1 MFLLVNRSHSRLR
14 YCYFELFWFYQELL
28 MSIFALKQ
36 TLAQGLGAVTNLD
49 QKLIRRKDRYIFAYH
64 RVITEQQAKSDG
76 AHNAMWVSP
85 KRLTQQIQWMRSI
98 GEIVDYSSILNTE
111 LPNDQPWFALTFDD
125 GWKDNYEQ
133 AFPILKKHQAPAV
146 IFLATSAVD
155 NGALFWPED
164 ISTKTRHFLN
174 NHSVTKVQRTLIDL
188 WPGKGFDNRVYQ
200 VDAMAMVEG
209 WIDKLKLINE
219 DERRQRINDF
229 YNRLGL
235 SNSPLPGY
243 IMNWDQ
249 AKEMIHYDI
258 KFGSHT
264 HNHTILKGLPDD
276 IIESELRCSKKII
289 SEKLQ
294 IEVDSFCYP
303 NARYNGK
310 EGVIL
315 SNCGYLYG
323 FCIKS
328 RSLRHCTD
336 NFYIPRFLI
345 SEKLTNVPAYFILRL
360 LEVPIFRPRVHNPKH
375 E

>member
-1 MFLLVNRSHSRLR
+1 
-14 YCYFELFWFYQELL
+14 

-36 TLAQGLGAVTNLD
+36 TLAKGLGAVTNLD
-49 QKLIRRKDRYIFAYH
+49 QKLLRRKDRYIFAYH

-98 GEIVDYSSILNTE
+98 GKIVDYSSILNTE
-111 LPNDQPWFALTFDD
+111 LANDRPWFALTFDD

-133 AFPILKKHQAPAV
+133 AFPILKKYQVPAV
-146 IFLATSAVD
+146 IFLATSAID
-155 NGALFWPED
+155 TGALFWPED

-174 NHSVTKVQRTLIDL
+174 NHSVTKVQKTLIDL
-188 WPGKGFDNRVYQ
+188 WPGKGFDKRAYQ
-200 VDAMAMVEG
+200 MDAMAMVEG

-219 DERRQRINDF
+219 DDRRQRIYDF
-229 YNRLGL
+229 YNSLGL
-235 SNSPLPGY
+235 SNTPLSGY

-249 AKEMIHYDI
+249 IREMTQYDV

-264 HNHTILKGLPDD
+264 HNHTIIKDLPAD
-276 IIESELRCSKKII
+276 IIESELQCSKKII

-303 NARYNGK
+303 NAHYNGR
-310 EGVIL
+310 EGVLL

-323 FCIKS
+323 FCINNKT
-328 RSLRHCTD
+328 LRHCTD
-336 NFYIPRFLI
+336 SYYIPRFLI
-345 SEKLTNVPAYFILRL
+345 SERLTAITAYFNLRL
-360 LEVPIFRPRVHNPKH
+360 LEVPFFCPKSYNPKSKRL
-375 E
+375 